1 MTVYKHMS
9 GCSSLK
15 TSTRASDLLT
25 LIYILVGLINC
36 RPFLLTTNENHS
48 IEKIKSLEKKN
59 PTVWNRMIVIKEI
72 PIELFSRCLLEAIW
86 LSVLKSQRTGLIC
99 RGVDDSTLIAHMVH
113 KFTNLCKTSLTILIE
128 NVIYVYIY
136 SYNIIDIYKSQCVV
150 PCTHQT
156 SVLEVNIPS
165 RKLSGGI
172 HLTGTIARP
181 FFL

>member
-72 PIELFSRCLLEAIW
+72 PIELFSRCLLEAI
-86 LSVLKSQRTGLIC
+86 
-99 RGVDDSTLIAHMVH
+99 
-113 KFTNLCKTSLTILIE
+113 
-128 NVIYVYIY
+128 
-136 SYNIIDIYKSQCVV
+136 
-150 PCTHQT
+150 
-156 SVLEVNIPS
+156 
-165 RKLSGGI
+165 
-172 HLTGTIARP
+172 
-181 FFL
+181 